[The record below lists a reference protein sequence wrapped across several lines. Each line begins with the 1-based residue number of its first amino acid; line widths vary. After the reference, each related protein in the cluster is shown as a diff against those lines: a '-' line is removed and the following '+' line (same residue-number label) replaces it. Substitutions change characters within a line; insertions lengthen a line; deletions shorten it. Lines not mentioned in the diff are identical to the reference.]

1 MIATALLASAIVSSQ
16 DQPVELYRQFKKG
29 EKLEYEIKS
38 HLLTEIKQIGAA
50 FFLPRSLDINYK
62 YSIDVKDVK
71 NEGFADII
79 YRRPSM
85 TQIDGETADSGPVTD
100 TQNVNWQLAMT
111 ISPIN
116 EITNLTDL
124 TEDGGVSPTLFSR
137 LGFAAPMGGGGQIS
151 VPFVDELYRMVLFVG
166 SLDSA
171 LDLAPKLHF
180 TEVAPGDT
188 WQRSVSYLP
197 QVVKGSKDDHQV
209 QRLDYTY
216 TYNGLADY
224 DGKKAHKITGVLHL
238 DTDAAKFINQAQG
251 TLPSQSGLEKLPM
264 KLDTEVVFY
273 LDEKSKHTLSARA
286 TSKGS
291 WSIKLAGIDQP
302 IREERI
308 SGRTSLKLLKHTP

>member
-1 MIATALLASAIVSSQ
+1 MITTALLASAIATGQ

-29 EKLEYEIKS
+29 EKLEYQIKS
-38 HLLTEIKQIGAA
+38 HLQTEIKQIGAA
-50 FFLPRSLDINYK
+50 FFLPRNLDINYN
-62 YSIDVKDVK
+62 YSIDVSDVK
-71 NEGFADII
+71 NEGFADIV

-85 TQIDGETADSGPVTD
+85 TQIEGETADSGPVTTTSKVD
-100 TQNVNWQLAMT
+100 WKLAMT

-124 TEDGGVSPTLFSR
+124 SEGGGSSLYSR
-137 LGFAAPMGGGGQIS
+137 LGFYGAAGGGGQIS

-166 SLDSA
+166 DLDSA

-188 WQRSVSYLP
+188 WQRTVSYQP
-197 QVVKGSKDDHQV
+197 QAVKGSKDQHQV

-216 TYNGLADY
+216 TYNGLVDY
-224 DGKKAHKITGVLHL
+224 EGKKAHKITGVLKL

-264 KLDTEVVFY
+264 KLDTEVTFY
-273 LDEKSKHTLSARA
+273 LDQNTKHTVSARA